1 MKKLLFS
8 LIVAFA
14 LILSGCA
21 RTESSVPADIPQES
35 TQEVTAETI
44 YEPAQTAESAP
55 QTEKQAFPE
64 PMFRESS
71 LYFARADSEGAEEDF
86 LIAASAK
93 KERPAE
99 EMRIS
104 RGYKTKEGVR
114 YDYDVTTDGIYF
126 IARAFVD
133 FRSADDISVIIDP
146 AYMYD
151 VPMPSLKDVPAENYT
166 FDINGSK
173 IICDSLYF
181 NAQLSYDEQKN
192 EEKWKDFHT
201 DGYCYADVTMK
212 VKYIADTNGFEVKGS
227 LISMEEAADVETVL
241 DVCTLGSDAFD
252 EKSEAAAETYKA
264 LLTIKDRLIE
274 RDIMGV
280 NLIDLDF
287 DGTPEVLVSRKAK
300 IFTADTYCDEDIYRI
315 ENSGL
320 VLVDTLFNANS
331 GLMMS
336 DGNVIGLKLLE
347 NGEKAWFT
355 MSRFRRGEPE
365 SDPAFYLFTMKD
377 GRLEFTEVFRC
388 ERTLDDDGM
397 ATDVNYYMNGEKLQ
411 FGIEYDYDPHYRADN
426 PYWADAKPDWPY
438 YTYGGHR
445 MPFEGAL
452 YDQIVEDY
460 CADIE
465 QNFSLYS
472 DEFSVKIGFSSYAKL
487 PVTERMIGY
496 KLAYLTDAFY
506 FGDYDPVVKDFVYRF
521 NGGYDKP
528 VIYLYPTEATDVT
541 VKVEPDGGL
550 TCAYPDYR
558 GGWNVTA
565 YPDGTLVDSAGREY
579 YCLYWEG
586 ESAAEWDMSRGEVV
600 RGEDTAQFL
609 DEKLA
614 EIGLNAR
621 ERNEF
626 IIYWLPRMQ
635 RNEYN
640 YITFHTEDYAA
651 TVPLEVTPQP
661 DSVLRVFM
669 VYAGVPEYF
678 ETQPQQFGGFERSGF
693 TLVEWGGGEATVR

>member
-1 MKKLLFS
+1 MKKRLIS
-8 LIVAFA
+8 LSAAFA
-14 LILSGCA
+14 LLLSGCA
-21 RTESSVPADIPQES
+21 MTESSVPSDIPQES
-35 TQEVTAETI
+35 AQEVTAEATC
-44 YEPAQTAESAP
+44 ESAQTAESAP

-64 PMFRESS
+64 PMFREST

-93 KERPAE
+93 EERPAE
-99 EMRIS
+99 GMRVS
-104 RGYKTKEGVR
+104 RDYTTKSLK
-114 YDYDVTTDGIYF
+114 YDYDVENNGVYF
-126 IARAFVD
+126 SACAFVN
-133 FRSADDISVIIDP
+133 FRSADDINVIIDP

-173 IICDSLYF
+173 IICDSICIKAKMQY
-181 NAQLSYDEQKN
+181 LSEED

-201 DGYCYADVTMK
+201 DGYCYANVTMK
-212 VKYIADTNGFEVKGS
+212 VKYIADANGFEVKGS

-241 DVCTLGSDAFD
+241 DVCTLGSDAFN
-252 EKSEAAAETYKA
+252 EKSEPAAETYKA
-264 LLTIKDRLIE
+264 LLTIQDRLTE
-274 RDIMGV
+274 KDVMGV

-287 DGTPEVLVSRKAK
+287 DGTPEVLVSRDVRVSATY
-300 IFTADTYCDEDIYRI
+300 TACDVDIYRI
-315 ENSGL
+315 ENSEP

-336 DGNVIGLKLLE
+336 AGNVIGLKPLE

-365 SDPAFYLFTMKD
+365 SDPAFYLFTMKE
-377 GRLEFTEVFRC
+377 GALEFTEVFRS
-388 ERTLDDDGM
+388 ESTRNDDGVVI
-397 ATDVNYYMNGEKLQ
+397 DEKYYMNGEELQ

-438 YTYGGHR
+438 YTCGELR
-445 MPFEGAL
+445 EPFAPFL
-452 YDQIVEDY
+452 YDRIVEDY

-472 DEFSVKIGFSSYAKL
+472 DDFCVKICFSGYAKL
-487 PVTERMIGY
+487 PVTERMIGC

-506 FGDYDPVVKDFVYRF
+506 FGEYNPVVKDFAYRF

-541 VKVEPDGGL
+541 VKVELDGEL
-550 TCAYPDYR
+550 TCTYPDYR

-565 YPDGTLVDSAGREY
+565 YPDGTLVDKATGKEY

-635 RNEYN
+635 QNKYN

-651 TVPLEVTPQP
+651 AVPLEVSPQP

-678 ETQPQQFGGFERSGF
+678 ETQPQQFERFERNGF
-693 TLVEWGGGEATVR
+693 TVVEWGGGEAAVQ